1 MVSNCFGCGKPFQR
15 ITQGKL
21 FHLHLR
27 QRVIEHFWL
36 CSRCSQHHV
45 IVIQHGKA
53 VLLPKPAAA

>member
-1 MVSNCFGCGKPFQR
+1 
-15 ITQGKL
+15 
-21 FHLHLR
+21 LHLR